1 MSGFQVTQ
9 GRHRHGCQACL
20 RRHPVVVKKPSDSE
34 NTVNPAAPA
43 SKTARDLSEK
53 EKKALELAERA
64 EHAIGRKREALQ
76 KEARRKAE
84 DG

>member
-1 MSGFQVTQ
+1 LPDKS
-9 GRHRHGCQACL
+9 
-20 RRHPVVVKKPSDSE
+20 PSVVKEPSDPK
-34 NTVNPAAPA
+34 NTVDPAVPA
-43 SKTARDLSEK
+43 SKAGRSLSEK
-53 EKKALELAERA
+53 QKKALELAERA

>member
-1 MSGFQVTQ
+1 MSGFQVAQ
-9 GRHRHGCQACL
+9 GRHHHGRQACL
-20 RRHPVVVKKPSDSE
+20 TKGAAVVKEPSDSK
-34 NTVNPAAPA
+34 NTVDPAVPA
-43 SKTARDLSEK
+43 SKAAGNLSEK
-53 EKKALELAERA
+53 QKKALELAERA

>member
-1 MSGFQVTQ
+1 M
-9 GRHRHGCQACL
+9 
-20 RRHPVVVKKPSDSE
+20 KKPSDSK
-34 NTVNPAAPA
+34 NTVDSAVPT
-43 SKTARDLSEK
+43 SKALRNLSEQQ
-53 EKKALELAERA
+53 KKALELADRA

>member
-1 MSGFQVTQ
+1 MSGLQVVQ
-9 GRHRHGCQACL
+9 RGHHHGRQARL
-20 RRHPVVVKKPSDSE
+20 TKRTAVVKEPSDPK
-34 NTVNPAAPA
+34 NTVEPAVPA
-43 SKTARDLSEK
+43 SKAARNLSEK
-53 EKKALELAERA
+53 QRKALELAERA

>member
-1 MSGFQVTQ
+1 
-9 GRHRHGCQACL
+9 
-20 RRHPVVVKKPSDSE
+20 VKKPSDSK
-34 NTVNPAAPA
+34 NTVDSAVPT
-43 SKTARDLSEK
+43 SKALRNLSEQQ
-53 EKKALELAERA
+53 KKALELADRA

>member
-1 MSGFQVTQ
+1 MSGFQVAQ
-9 GRHRHGCQACL
+9 GGHHHGRQACL
-20 RRHPVVVKKPSDSE
+20 TEPIGPVKEPSDSK
-34 NTVNPAAPA
+34 NTVDPAVPT
-43 SKTARDLSEK
+43 SKAARELSEK
-53 EKKALELAERA
+53 QKKALELADRA

>member
-1 MSGFQVTQ
+1 M
-9 GRHRHGCQACL
+9 
-20 RRHPVVVKKPSDSE
+20 KKPSDSE
-34 NTVNPAAPA
+34 NMVNPAAPA
-43 SKTARDLSEK
+43 RQAARDLSEK
-53 EKKALELAERA
+53 EKRALELAERA